1 MNKFG
6 SGITHF
12 DEYKS
17 DEMTLFNG
25 GLRSDRKSILKNQ
38 KGDHKNEHDK
48 MSYSRGTIMHSR
60 SPANQYL
67 NFHWY
72 YGGSKKFFI
81 QRYLHQVLY
90 KRILRQTAIPVVVIV
105 SR

>member
-38 KGDHKNEHDK
+38 KEITR
-48 MSYSRGTIMHSR
+48 MSTTKCHT
-60 SPANQYL
+60 PEVQL
-67 NFHWY
+67 CT
-72 YGGSKKFFI
+72 
-81 QRYLHQVLY
+81 QEVQ
-90 KRILRQTAIPVVVIV
+90 QTNT
-105 SR
+105 